1 MKRGWITFA
10 LFTGATG
17 AVVGPLGCGSS
28 TSAPPVKPVGTAQS
42 LRDPQTC
49 NGCHPSHYGEWAGS
63 MHAYASDDPV
73 FLAMNAR
80 GQRETGGMLG
90 DFCVKCHAPMA
101 VRDGL
106 TKDGLNLASL
116 DASEKGV
123 TCFFCHSV
131 SSVGASHVNA
141 DLTLAG
147 DLVMRG
153 EFKDPQPNTQHAS
166 MYSTLQDD
174 AQLDTAAM
182 CGTCHDILTP
192 KILTNPG
199 GGRIERT
206 FEEWG
211 VSVFNTSATCA
222 VNGNCH
228 MKSNTTL
235 VPIAKGGKPRLFR
248 AHDFPA
254 VDITFD
260 PAPAHSGFATR
271 AEQQATVESSLA
283 DALQGAL
290 CVNSRGG
297 VRVFLDGS
305 GPGHNFPSGAAQD
318 RRTWVEVV
326 AEKDGAPIYSSGS
339 VPAGTPVGSDP
350 TDKDLWVLRDQM
362 FDPNDA
368 KVDMFWQAS
377 CAAGNE
383 LHQLSAP
390 LPDMPP
396 PSTHQVRLYPNTRN
410 PGDSV
415 LPMPDKVTLTVHMQP
430 IGLDVLNDLVMS
442 KDLDPAIAA
451 QAVTLTV
458 GFPSPTD
465 HNAKTLIWT
474 AAAAAANGG
483 LPDPTQGFG
492 AGGVQMSCVSTQQFN
507 VTGGTIP
514 ARDPPT
520 TCGGAA
526 PDAGAV
532 STPPVDAGPS
542 ADGGPSQDADAGAD

>member
-1 MKRGWITFA
+1 MKRGWIYFA
-10 LFTGATG
+10 LVTGATG

-28 TSAPPVKPVGTAQS
+28 NPPPKPVGTAQA

-49 NGCHPSHYGEWAGS
+49 NGCHPSHYGDWARS

-101 VRDGL
+101 VRDNL

-116 DASEKGV
+116 DAGEKGV

-131 SSVGASHVNA
+131 NSVGASHVNA
-141 DLTLAG
+141 DLTLAD

-153 EFKDPQPNTQHAS
+153 EVPDPQANTEHAS

-174 AQLDTAAM
+174 RKLDTAAM
-182 CGTCHDILTP
+182 CGTCHDIQTP

-206 FEEWG
+206 FEEWST
-211 VSVFNTSATCA
+211 SVFNTSATCA

-248 AHDFPA
+248 SHDFPA

-260 PAPAHSGFATR
+260 PAPVHSGFGTR
-271 AEQQATVESSLA
+271 ADQQAAVELSLA

-326 AEKDGAPIYSSGS
+326 AEKNGAPFYSSGS
-339 VPAGTPVGSDP
+339 VPAGTPVGMDP
-350 TDKDLWVLRDQM
+350 TDKDLWLLRDQM

-368 KVDMFWQAS
+368 KVDMF
-377 CAAGNE
+377 
-383 LHQLSAP
+383 
-390 LPDMPP
+390 
-396 PSTHQVRLYPNTRN
+396 
-410 PGDSV
+410 
-415 LPMPDKVTLTVHMQP
+415 
-430 IGLDVLNDLVMS
+430 
-442 KDLDPAIAA
+442 
-451 QAVTLTV
+451 
-458 GFPSPTD
+458 
-465 HNAKTLIWT
+465 
-474 AAAAAANGG
+474 
-483 LPDPTQGFG
+483 
-492 AGGVQMSCVSTQQFN
+492 
-507 VTGGTIP
+507 
-514 ARDPPT
+514 
-520 TCGGAA
+520 
-526 PDAGAV
+526 
-532 STPPVDAGPS
+532 
-542 ADGGPSQDADAGAD
+542 